1 MEVHRLFEDLF
12 IWNNSYESK
21 ITKEA
26 WEAYTGGI
34 VALLE
39 RAELVHKAR
48 CKTGDLILQEV
59 YDEIL
64 EKVATKI
71 AVVCAISPSGCC
83 RFRGRLLALAEEEKG
98 RLELLWK
105 VLDTGEHLVAQEELE
120 RLLEEEIRVLDLA
133 GIIGGVK

>member
-1 MEVHRLFEDLF
+1 MEVHTEFALLFGWKQE
-12 IWNNSYESK
+12 YESK

-26 WEAYTGGI
+26 WETYTGSVI
-34 VALLE
+34 ALLE
-39 RAELVHKAR
+39 RVEQVHKAR

-71 AVVCAISPSGCC
+71 AVVCTISPSGCC
-83 RFRGRLLALAEEEKG
+83 RFRGRLLALAEEKKG

-105 VLDTGEHLVAQEELE
+105 VLDTGEHLVAQKELE

-133 GIIGGVK
+133 EIIGGGT